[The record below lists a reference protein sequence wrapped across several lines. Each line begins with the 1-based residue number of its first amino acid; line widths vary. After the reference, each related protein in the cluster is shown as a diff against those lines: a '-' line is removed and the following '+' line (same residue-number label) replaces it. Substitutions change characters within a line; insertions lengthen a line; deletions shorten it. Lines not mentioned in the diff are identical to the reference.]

1 MEEGEGRGG
10 GRARARGVIKVM
22 EEATEKD
29 FLQ

>member
-10 GRARARGVIKVM
+10 GRGRGAIKVM